1 MVVIGGRKCSS
12 SSEWY
17 ERLSGHFI
25 KILDMTKV
33 VFHYFLIGC
42 ILALLSQKNLF
53 GQSADMVITNGKVFT
68 SDTNTLYVQAIAIKG
83 DKILAAGTN
92 EAILKLASSKTKKID
107 VQGKTVVPG
116 FNDAHDHPGW
126 EAHIGQSFGAE
137 FSVHGPTR
145 KAVLD
150 SVARLARQAK
160 PHEWVSGLIGTTVF
174 SDTAM
179 RDLLDRVAPHNPV
192 QLQVMWG
199 HGLVLNSYALKMLR
213 IADDEPDPLGGWY
226 VRKSGSQLITGAL
239 YEYAEWPAWQAMSG
253 AEPDHLIDGLKRYAA
268 KQIQMGITTVQ
279 FMNFDFPTSAPYY
292 IKANLPQRVR
302 IIPFPGTTKNGRSL
316 QEWKSINHH
325 PTPLIYVSGIK
336 YLLDGTPFEEASFNR
351 QPYPGKPTWYGR
363 TDMPVDTIRQILKE
377 AYTSQTQLMMH
388 IVGDST
394 LSLVLSLMKQTGN
407 EAVWRSKRVRFE
419 HNASAHAS
427 AKEIQAIHDMGIIM
441 AHTPKYGHGNH
452 IQSFLDKGIL
462 VSVSPDGTTNP
473 FWDIMVMTSQ
483 QNESNENTTVEKAV
497 IAYTKTNAYAEFT
510 EKEKGTLMPGMLAD
524 LVVLSQ
530 DIFTIPAQQLPATRS
545 VLTLVGGKIVY
556 P

>member
-1 MVVIGGRKCSS
+1 MV
-12 SSEWY
+12 
-17 ERLSGHFI
+17 RL
-25 KILDMTKV
+25 L
-33 VFHYFLIGC
+33 LL
-42 ILALLSQKNLF
+42 LALLPACSPA
-53 GQSADMVITNGKVFT
+53 QSPDLILTNGKIFT
-68 SDTNTLYVQAIAIKG
+68 ADSTARYEEALAIKG
-83 DKILAAGTN
+83 DKILAVGSTQM
-92 EAILKLASSKTKKID
+92 IKKLADVNTKQID
-107 VQGKTVVPG
+107 LKGKTVVPG

-126 EAHIGQSFGAE
+126 AAHIGKSFSAE
-137 FSVHGPTR
+137 FSVHGPTQ
-145 KAVLD
+145 KAVID
-150 SVARLARQAK
+150 SVARLAKLAK
-160 PHEWVSGLIGTTVF
+160 PNEWISGLIGTTVF

-226 VRKSGSQLITGAL
+226 VRKSGSMLITGAL
-239 YEYAEWPAWQAMSG
+239 YEYAQWPAWQAMSG
-253 AEPDHLIDGLKRYAA
+253 AEPDHLIDGLRRYANQ
-268 KQIQMGITTVQ
+268 QIQMGITTVQ
-279 FMNFDFPTSAPYY
+279 FMNVDFPTSAPYY

-316 QEWKSINHH
+316 QEWRMINHH
-325 PTPLIYVSGIK
+325 PTSLIYVSGIK
-336 YLLDGTPFEEASFNR
+336 YLIDGTPFEEASLSR
-351 QPYPGKPTWYGR
+351 QPYPHKPNWYGR
-363 TDMPVDTIRQILKE
+363 TNMPVDTIKQILKE
-377 AYTSQTQLMMH
+377 AYNSQTQLMMH

-407 EAVWRSKRVRFE
+407 DAVWRSKRVRFE
-419 HNASAHAS
+419 HNASGNAS
-427 AKEIQAIHDMGIIM
+427 AKEIQAIYDMGIIM

-452 IQSFLDKGIL
+452 IQSFLDKGII

-483 QNESNENTTVEKAV
+483 QNDSKENTTVEKAV
-497 IAYTKTNAYAEFT
+497 IAYTKTNAYAEFA

-530 DIFTIPAQQLPATRS
+530 DIFTIPSEQLPTTRS
-545 VLTLVGGKIVY
+545 VLTLLGGKIVY